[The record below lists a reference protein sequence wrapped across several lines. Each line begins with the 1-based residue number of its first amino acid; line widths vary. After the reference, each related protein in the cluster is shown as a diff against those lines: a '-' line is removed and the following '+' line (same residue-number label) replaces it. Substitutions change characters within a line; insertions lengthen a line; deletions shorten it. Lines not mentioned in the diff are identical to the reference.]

1 METGQRGEARCRS
14 RFQHPHIPGHHTG
27 HWHTG
32 LPLHLLPHRVHRTD
46 QHHRHAAE
54 NSPWNSRNDLA
65 STAGSPPP
73 IRTELA
79 QYTARINALHP
90 ARWVETTPQKFVCQ
104 RQPRSLPLS
113 FSSLLSRRFSHA
125 FSPGHSS
132 LVRRPLHYSIRQ
144 SSSSHLATPRPMDP
158 HGVVDGPPPA
168 LSPYPAR
175 T

>member
-54 NSPWNSRNDLA
+54 NSPWNSRNDPA

-125 FSPGHSS
+125 FLQVIHPSS
-132 LVRRPLHYSIRQ
+132 AVHYIIR
-144 SSSSHLATPRPMDP
+144 SVNLPARTWLRHDHDP